1 MTSLRRSAVAA
12 AILVSVIILAAG
24 CTGAEPAAPAA
35 APAKFV
41 AVQNGRFTLDGQP
54 HTFAGVNF
62 WQAMNLGVEGNR
74 AQLLAELDRLQAL
87 GVSNVRVMAAS
98 EGPNGEPQ
106 RMTPALMPAPGQY
119 DPAVLDGLDFLLA
132 ELGRRDM
139 RAVLV
144 LNNFWQWSG
153 GMAQYVAWDEGS
165 AIPYPGDWE
174 QFQAYAARFYDCAD
188 CQRWYRQHIE
198 TLIGRTNPYTGLP
211 YRDDPTIFA
220 WELAN
225 EPRRYPQR
233 WIDDTAAF
241 IKALDPNHL
250 VTTGTEGALPWQEQ
264 DFRAAHDGPDIDYA
278 TVHIWPQNWGWYDPK
293 QPASYESA
301 EAEALA
307 YLRQHAAA
315 AAGLGKPLV
324 LEEFGLARDWEPLRD
339 ILDPASP
346 TTYRDRFLAAMLAE
360 VRASA
365 ATGGPLAGSNV
376 WAWSGA
382 ARPGD
387 PWVGD
392 PPHEQPGWYSI
403 YDRDASTLAA
413 LAAHAAAL
421 AAPAP
426 ASSSPEAM
434 KAPPM
439 NPIIPLPVSID
450 ETGAAFTLTGDT
462 AIAVDPDNDE
472 LAAIGAYLAGWL
484 GAATVGFD
492 TPQTATQPT
501 LIQPANTNVLPAGSI
516 SLTLAG
522 ADATLGDEG
531 YQLTVTPDGVVIAAN
546 RPAGVFYGVQT
557 LRQLLPPALE
567 SGAGKVG
574 NFRKVANL
582 GDLTIPTLVIRD
594 APRFAWRGM
603 MLDLARHFPAGGVD
617 DVKRVID
624 LMAAYKLNRLH
635 LHLTDDQGWRL
646 MIESWPRL
654 AEVGGSTAVG
664 GDPGGYFT
672 QEQYAELVAYAASR
686 YIDIVPEIDLPGHTN
701 AALAAYPELNC
712 DGVAPDLYTGI
723 EVGFS
728 SLCIDQ
734 ETTYQFVDDV
744 IREVAALTP
753 GPFIHVGGDEA
764 HSTPDADYAAFM
776 TRVQELV
783 RSHGKQMLAWEEA
796 ARIELAPGSAVQ
808 HWHNEMA
815 ARAAAQGAQVIM
827 SPAAHAY
834 LDMKY
839 DDSTALGLNWAGNIS
854 VEKAY
859 NWDPATVQPG
869 IPQAAVLG
877 VEAPLWTETVRT
889 MDDLEFLVFP
899 RLLGHAEIG
908 WSPAAGRSW
917 DEYRQRLADHAARL
931 EALGVN
937 IYREW
942 ID

>member
-1 MTSLRRSAVAA
+1 ML
-12 AILVSVIILAAG
+12 G
-24 CTGAEPAAPAA
+24 
-35 APAKFV
+35 
-41 AVQNGRFTLDGQP
+41 GQP

-74 AQLLAELDRLQAL
+74 VQLLAELDRLQAL
-87 GVSNVRVMAAS
+87 GVTNVRVMAAS

-106 RMTPALMPAPGQY
+106 RLAPALMTAPGHY

-132 ELGRRDM
+132 ELARRDM

-153 GMAQYVAWDEGS
+153 GMAQYVAWAEGS

-174 QFQAYAARFYDCAD
+174 RFQAYAARFYDCAD

-198 TLIGRTNPYTGLP
+198 ALLQRTNPYTGLP

-241 IKALDPNHL
+241 IKSLDPNHL
-250 VTTGTEGALPWQEQ
+250 VTTGVEGALPWREQ

-278 TVHIWPQNWGWYDPK
+278 TVHIWPQNWGWYDPER
-293 QPASYESA
+293 PASYESA
-301 EAEALA
+301 EAKALA
-307 YLRQHAAA
+307 YLREHAAA

-324 LEEFGLARDWEPLRD
+324 LEEFGLARDCEPLQD

-346 TTYRDRFLAAMLAE
+346 TSYRDRFLAAMLAE
-360 VRASA
+360 VSASA
-365 ATGGPLAGSNV
+365 AAGGPLAGSNV

-387 PWVGD
+387 AWVGD
-392 PPHEQPGWYSI
+392 PPHEEPGWYSI
-403 YDRDASTLAA
+403 YDDDASTLAV
-413 LAAHAAAL
+413 LAGHAAAL

-426 ASSSPEAM
+426 SSPEAM

-439 NPIIPLPVSID
+439 NSIIPLPVSID
-450 ETGAAFTLTGDT
+450 ETGATFTLTGDT
-462 AIAVDPDNDE
+462 AIAVDADNDE
-472 LAAIGAYLAGWL
+472 LAAIGANLADWL
-484 GAATVGFD
+484 GAATGRAV
-492 TPQTATQPT
+492 PVV
-501 LIQPANTNVLPAGSI
+501 PAAAAPAGSI
-516 SLTLAG
+516 ALTLAG
-522 ADATLGDEG
+522 ADAALGGEG
-531 YQLTVTPDGVVIAAN
+531 YQLTVTPNGVTIAAGQ
-546 RPAGVFYGVQT
+546 PAGVFYGVQT
-557 LRQLLPPALE
+557 LRQLLPAALE
-567 SGAGKVG
+567 SGVAQPAG
-574 NFRKVANL
+574 AQW
-582 GDLTIPTLVIRD
+582 TIPTVVIRD
-594 APRFAWRGM
+594 GPRFAWRGM
-603 MLDLARHFPAGGVD
+603 MLDVARHFPPGGVE
-617 DVKRVID
+617 DVKRLID
-624 LMAAYKLNRLH
+624 LMALYKLNRLH

-654 AEVGGSTAVG
+654 AEVGGSTAVD

-686 YIDIVPEIDLPGHTN
+686 TIDVVPEIDLPGHTN

-712 DGVAPDLYTGI
+712 DGKAPDLYTGI

-734 ETTYQFVDDV
+734 EITYRFVDDV

-764 HSTPDADYAAFM
+764 HSTPDADYTRFM
-776 TRVQELV
+776 TRVQEIV

-796 ARIELAPGSAVQ
+796 ARIDLAPGTVVQ

-815 ARAAAQGAQVIM
+815 QRAAEQGAQVIM

-839 DDSTALGLNWAGNIS
+839 DDSTVLGLNWAGNIN

-859 NWDPATVQPG
+859 SWDPATVQPG
-869 IPQAAVLG
+869 IPESAILG

-889 MDDLEFLVFP
+889 MDDLEYLVFP

-917 DEYRQRLADHAARL
+917 NEYRQRLAGHVDRL
-931 EALGVN
+931 DALGVN
-937 IYREW
+937 FFRGYVE
-942 ID
+942 D

>member
-1 MTSLRRSAVAA
+1 MISLRRPAVAA

-24 CTGAEPAAPAA
+24 CAGAEPAAPAA
-35 APAKFV
+35 DPAQFV
-41 AVQNGRFTLDGQP
+41 TVEDGSFMLGGQP

-62 WQAMNLGVEGNR
+62 WQAMNLGAAANR
-74 AQLLAELDRLQAL
+74 PRLLAELDHLQRL
-87 GVSNVRVMAAS
+87 GVTNVRVMAAS
-98 EGPNGEPQ
+98 EGPNSEPQ
-106 RMTPALMPAPGQY
+106 RMAPALMPAPGEY
-119 DPAVLDGLDFLLA
+119 DPVVLDGLDFLLA
-132 ELGRRDM
+132 ELARRDM
-139 RAVLV
+139 QAVMV

-153 GMAQYVAWDEGS
+153 GMAQYVAWAEGS

-198 TLIGRTNPYTGLP
+198 TLVNRTNPYTGLP

-225 EPRRYPQR
+225 EPRRYPQS

-241 IKALDPNHL
+241 IKAQDPNHL
-250 VTTGTEGALPWQEQ
+250 VTTGVEGELPWREQ

-293 QPASYESA
+293 RPASYQVA
-301 EAEALA
+301 EAEALS
-307 YLRQHAAA
+307 YLRKHAAVA
-315 AAGLGKPLV
+315 AALGKPLV
-324 LEEFGLARDWEPLRD
+324 LEEFGLARDWAPLAD
-339 ILDPASP
+339 VLDPASP
-346 TTYRDRFLAAMLAE
+346 TTYRDRFLAAMVAE
-360 VRASA
+360 VSASA
-365 ATGGPLAGSNV
+365 AAGGPLAGSNL

-387 PWVGD
+387 P
-392 PPHEQPGWYSI
+392 PHEEPGWYSI
-403 YDRDASTLAA
+403 YDDDSSTLAV

-421 AAPAP
+421 AAPVSAP
-426 ASSSPEAM
+426 SSPEAM

-450 ETGAAFTLTGDT
+450 ETGDTFTLTGDT
-462 AIAVDPDNDE
+462 VIAVQPDNDD
-472 LAAIGAYLAGWL
+472 LAAIGNFLAGWL
-484 GAATVGFD
+484 GAAMGRDVAV
-492 TPQTATQPT
+492 TPTTEP
-501 LIQPANTNVLPAGSI
+501 PAGSI
-516 SLTLAG
+516 ALTLAG
-522 ADATLGDEG
+522 ADAALGDEG
-531 YQLTVTPDGVVIAAN
+531 YQLTVTPEGVAIAAN
-546 RPAGVFYGVQT
+546 RPPGVFYGVQT
-557 LRQLLPPALE
+557 LRQLLPVELE
-567 SGAGKVG
+567 RGVRQVG
-574 NFRKVANL
+574 NLPQVANL
-582 GDLTIPTLVIRD
+582 AAWTIPTVVIRD

-603 MLDLARHFPAGGVD
+603 MLDVARHVRPVE
-617 DVKRVID
+617 DVRRLID
-624 LMAAYKLNRLH
+624 LMALYKLNRLH

-654 AEVGGSTAVG
+654 AEVGGSTAVD

-672 QEQYAELVAYAASR
+672 QAEYAELVAYAASR

-728 SLCIDQ
+728 SLCIDK
-734 ETTYQFVDDV
+734 EITYQFVDDV

-764 HSTPDADYAAFM
+764 HSTSDADYAAFM
-776 TRVQELV
+776 TRAQEIV
-783 RSHGKQMLAWEEA
+783 RVHGKQMLAWEEA

-808 HWHNEMA
+808 HWHNQMA
-815 ARAAAQGAQVIM
+815 ARAAGQGAQVIM
-827 SPAAHAY
+827 SPSAYSY

-859 NWDPATVQPG
+859 DWDPATVQPG
-869 IPQAAVLG
+869 IPEAAILG
-877 VEAPLWTETVRT
+877 VEAPLWAETVRT
-889 MDDLEFLVFP
+889 LDDLEFLVFP

-917 DEYRQRLADHAARL
+917 DEYRQRLAGHAARL
-931 EALGVN
+931 EALDVN
-937 IYREW
+937 FYRGW
-942 ID
+942 LD

>member
-1 MTSLRRSAVAA
+1 MAV
-12 AILVSVIILAAG
+12 
-24 CTGAEPAAPAA
+24 ED
-35 APAKFV
+35 
-41 AVQNGRFTLDGQP
+41 GRFVLRGQP
-54 HTFAGVNF
+54 HAFAGVNF

-74 AQLLAELDRLQAL
+74 DLLLAELDRLQAL
-87 GVSNVRVMAAS
+87 GVRNVRVMAAS

-106 RMTPALMPAPGQY
+106 RMAPALMTAPGQY

-132 ELGRRDM
+132 ELGKRDM
-139 RAVLV
+139 RAVLA

-153 GMAQYVAWDEGS
+153 GMAQYVAWSEGS

-174 QFQAYAARFYDCAD
+174 AFQAYAARFYDCAD

-198 TLIGRTNPYTGLP
+198 TLIKRANPYTGLP
-211 YRDDPTIFA
+211 YRDDPAIFA

-241 IKALDPNHL
+241 IKALDSNHL
-250 VTTGTEGALPWQEQ
+250 VTTGVEGALPWGEQ
-264 DFRAAHDGPDIDYA
+264 DFRAAHDGPAIDYA
-278 TVHIWPQNWGWYDPK
+278 TVHIWPQNWGWYDPE
-293 QPASYESA
+293 QPATYEAA
-301 EAEALA
+301 EADALQ
-307 YLRQHAAA
+307 YLRQHAAEA
-315 AAGLGKPLV
+315 SELGKPLV
-324 LEEFGLARDWEPLRD
+324 LEEFGLARDWAPLAD
-339 ILDPASP
+339 VLDPAAP

-360 VRASA
+360 VSASA
-365 ATGGPLAGSNV
+365 AAGRPLAGSNV

-392 PPHEQPGWYSI
+392 PPHEEPGWYSI
-403 YDRDASTLAA
+403 YDEDASTLAV

-421 AAPAP
+421 AAPSP
-426 ASSSPEAM
+426 ATPSPETM

-439 NPIIPLPVSID
+439 NPIIPLPASIA
-450 ETGAAFTLTGDT
+450 ETGAAFTLTDNT
-462 AIAVDPDNDE
+462 AIALDPDSDE

-484 GAATVGFD
+484 GAASGQEV
-492 TPQTATQPT
+492 PVVASTAP
-501 LIQPANTNVLPAGSI
+501 PAGAI
-516 SLTLAG
+516 ALTLAG
-522 ADATLGDEG
+522 ADPALGDEG
-531 YQLTVTPDGVVIAAN
+531 YQLTVTPDGVTIAAN

-557 LRQLLPPALE
+557 LRQLLPAELE
-567 SGAGKVG
+567 SGVRQVG
-574 NFRKVANL
+574 NW
-582 GDLTIPTLVIRD
+582 TIPTLEIRD
-594 APRFAWRGM
+594 APRYAWRGM
-603 MLDLARHFPAGGVD
+603 MLDVARHFPPGGVE
-617 DVKRVID
+617 DVQRVID
-624 LMAAYKLNRLH
+624 LMALYKLNRLH

-654 AEVGGSTAVG
+654 AEVGGSTAVD

-672 QEQYAELVAYAASR
+672 QAEYAGLVAYAATR

-734 ETTYQFVDDV
+734 EITYRFVDDV
-744 IREVAALTP
+744 LREVAALTP

-764 HSTPDADYAAFM
+764 HSTSDADYATFM
-776 TRVQELV
+776 TRVQEIV

-796 ARIELAPGSAVQ
+796 ARIGLAPGSAVQ

-815 ARAAAQGAQVIM
+815 ARAAGQGAQVIM
-827 SPAAHAY
+827 SPAAYAY

-839 DDSTALGLNWAGNIS
+839 DDSTPLGLNWAGNIS
-854 VEKAY
+854 VERAY

-869 IPQAAVLG
+869 IPEDAILG
-877 VEAPLWTETVRT
+877 VEAPLWAETVRT

-899 RLLGHAEIG
+899 RLLGHAEIA

-917 DEYRQRLADHAARL
+917 DEYRPRLAGHVARL

-937 IYREW
+937 FYRGW